1 MKPGK
6 VTLAGAT
13 LALTGAI
20 FALAGCAPM
29 IPEYQRPAPP
39 VAPTLPGV
47 AASPDKANAFP
58 LVGWREEFADARLR
72 ELIALALAENRDLR
86 IAALNVE
93 RARAMYQIQEAN
105 LYPWLGAN
113 AQELAQQV
121 PADLSATG
129 RARTF
134 RTYSATFGLNT
145 WEIDFFGRIR
155 SLNEQALQDYLG
167 TEEGRRAAQVTLVG
181 EVARVWLALALARE
195 LTTVARDTYEVRR
208 KAYELA
214 RKSFEAGVYSAL
226 DVKEQET
233 LMETARG
240 DAARYEA
247 AAGQALNA
255 LVLVVGAPV
264 PARLQPDTITATVT
278 AVEDVPVGVRSDVL
292 LQRPDIMRSERQLL
306 AANASIG
313 AARAAFFPRITLT
326 GSAGTATASL
336 DGLFAGGSGVW
347 TLLPQISIPIFTAGS
362 LQASLDAATI
372 QRDINVAQ
380 YERSI
385 QNAFR
390 EVADALA
397 ERATL
402 AEQLDARRKQV
413 AAAQEAYR
421 LSEARYRGGVDTYV
435 NSLFAQRNLYLAQQ
449 ELVLVRYADAAN
461 RVAIYRTMGGGWQ

>member
-1 MKPGK
+1 MKLRRIS
-6 VTLAGAT
+6 VVVAA
-13 LALTGAI
+13 AAI
-20 FALAGCAPM
+20 AGCAPM
-29 IPEYQRPAPP
+29 IPDYKRPAPP

-47 AASPDKANAFP
+47 AAAPGTADTFTLLK
-58 LVGWREEFADARLR
+58 WQDEFADPRLR
-72 ELIALALAENRDLR
+72 ELIGLALAENRDLR
-86 IAALNVE
+86 IAALSVE
-93 RARAMYQIQEAN
+93 RARASYQIQEAN
-105 LYPWLGAN
+105 VYPWLSAN
-113 AQELAQQV
+113 GQELAQQL
-121 PADLSATG
+121 PADLSPTG
-129 RARTF
+129 RARTMHQ
-134 RTYSATFGLNT
+134 YSATFGLNT
-145 WEIDFFGRIR
+145 WEIDFFGRLR
-155 SLNEQALQDYLG
+155 SLNEQALQEYLG
-167 TEEGRRAAQVTLVG
+167 TEEGRRAAQVTVVG
-181 EVARVWLALALARE
+181 EVARTWLALALARE
-195 LTTVARDTYEVRR
+195 LTQVSRETYEVRK

-214 RKSFEAGVYSAL
+214 RKSFDAGVYSAL

-255 LVLVVGAPV
+255 LALAVGAPV
-264 PARLQPDTITATVT
+264 PAHLQPDTITATVT
-278 AVEDVPVGVRSDVL
+278 AVTDVPAGVRSDVL
-292 LQRPDIMRSERQLL
+292 LQRPDIARAERQLL
-306 AANASIG
+306 AANANIG

-326 GSAGTATASL
+326 GYAGTATASL

-347 TLLPQISIPIFTAGS
+347 NLLPQISVPIFNAGS

-413 AAAQEAYR
+413 AAAEQGYR

-435 NSLFAQRNLYLAQQ
+435 NSLLAQRNLYLAQQ
-449 ELVLVRYADAAN
+449 ELVLVRHADATN

>member
-1 MKPGK
+1 MK
-6 VTLAGAT
+6 LR
-13 LALTGAI
+13 ALSAVGVAL
-20 FALAGCAPM
+20 ALAGCAPM
-29 IPEYQRPAPP
+29 IPEYRRPVLP

-47 AASPDKANAFP
+47 VAAPDKAEAFP
-58 LVGWREEFADARLR
+58 VVGWKEEFADPRLR
-72 ELIALALAENRDLR
+72 ELIGLALAENRDLR
-86 IAALNVE
+86 VAMLNVE
-93 RARAMYQIQEAN
+93 RARATYQIQEAN
-105 LYPWLGAN
+105 IYPWLSAN
-113 AQELAQQV
+113 GQETAQQL
-121 PADLSATG
+121 PADLSPTG
-129 RARTF
+129 RARTGHQ
-134 RTYSATFGLNT
+134 YAATFGLNT
-145 WEIDFFGRIR
+145 WEIDFFGRLR
-155 SLNEQALQDYLG
+155 SLNEQALQEYLG
-167 TEEGRRAAQVTLVG
+167 TEEGRRAAQVTVVG
-181 EVARVWLALALARE
+181 EVARTWLALALARE
-195 LTTVARDTYEVRR
+195 LTKVSRDTYEVR
-208 KAYELA
+208 KKSYELA
-214 RKSFEAGVYSAL
+214 QKSFEAGVYSAL

-247 AAGQALNA
+247 SAGQALNA
-255 LVLVVGAPV
+255 LTLAVGAPIPV
-264 PARLQPDTITATVT
+264 ALQPDTIAATVT
-278 AVEDVPVGVRSDVL
+278 AVTDVPAGVRSDVL
-292 LQRPDIMRSERQLL
+292 LQRPDIARAERQLL
-306 AANASIG
+306 AANANIG

-413 AAAQEAYR
+413 AAAEQGYR

-449 ELVLVRYADAAN
+449 ELVLVRHADATN
-461 RVAIYRTMGGGWQ
+461 RVAIYRTMGGGWE